1 MRMDAMWGVR
11 RKLYNETDM
20 VRDGFFYA
28 LGMGVVA
35 TLVWLLTQR
44 VTLTALPIVL
54 ALFFLWF
61 FRDPERKVPTGRG
74 EVVSPADGVVTEAE
88 WIETSAGSRLRLSI
102 FLNVF
107 DVHVNRAPVA
117 GTVKAVEYREGSFLN
132 AMKPES
138 VVMNEQTLVV
148 IDAGGYEVSYKQ
160 IAGLLARRI
169 VCAVKVGDKV
179 ERGQRVGMIKFG
191 SRVDVLIPADA
202 VPKVKSGSR
211 VSGGSTILAVLPG
224 RVGDAVNAVAAAVS

>member
-74 EVVSPADGVVTEAE
+74 EVVSPADGVVTE
-88 WIETSAGSRLRLSI
+88 
-102 FLNVF
+102 
-107 DVHVNRAPVA
+107 
-117 GTVKAVEYREGSFLN
+117 
-132 AMKPES
+132 
-138 VVMNEQTLVV
+138 
-148 IDAGGYEVSYKQ
+148 
-160 IAGLLARRI
+160 
-169 VCAVKVGDKV
+169 
-179 ERGQRVGMIKFG
+179 
-191 SRVDVLIPADA
+191 VD
-202 VPKVKSGSR
+202 
-211 VSGGSTILAVLPG
+211 
-224 RVGDAVNAVAAAVS
+224 